1 MTDQFTQLAALTKIV
16 SDTGD
21 IEAIKKFKPVD
32 ATTNPSLLL
41 QASQMPQYAH
51 LVADAIE
58 YGKKHNPDGKD
69 NAKRMDDIMDKLA
82 VNFGTEITKIV
93 PGVVSTEVDAR
104 LSFDTEAMIAKA
116 RVLIGL
122 YAEKGVGK
130 DRVLIKLSSTWEGA
144 MAAKVLEAEG
154 IHCNM
159 TLLFSMAQAIICAE
173 AGATLISPFVGRIT
187 DWYKASTGTKEY
199 EPSKDPGVVSV
210 TKIYN
215 YYKKNGYKTIVM
227 GASFR
232 NKGQIT
238 EIAGCD
244 KLTIAPALLQQL
256 KDSKDPIVP
265 KLTVESAM
273 KTDQPK
279 RTLTEKQFRWE
290 LNEDAMATEKL
301 SEGIRKFA
309 ADSITLEKLIQK
321 KIDAPAAPAPAAPAP
336 APAGPNK

>member
-1 MTDQFTQLAALTKIV
+1 
-16 SDTGD
+16 
-21 IEAIKKFKPVD
+21 
-32 ATTNPSLLL
+32 
-41 QASQMPQYAH
+41 
-51 LVADAIE
+51 
-58 YGKKHNPDGKD
+58 
-69 NAKRMDDIMDKLA
+69 
-82 VNFGTEITKIV
+82 
-93 PGVVSTEVDAR
+93 
-104 LSFDTEAMIAKA
+104 
-116 RVLIGL
+116 
-122 YAEKGVGK
+122 
-130 DRVLIKLSSTWEGA
+130 
-144 MAAKVLEAEG
+144 
-154 IHCNM
+154 
-159 TLLFSMAQAIICAE
+159 MAQAIICAE

-238 EIAGCD
+238 ELAGCD

-265 KLTVESAM
+265 KLTVETAM

-290 LNEDAMATEKL
+290 FNEDAMATEKL